1 MYCDVRN
8 IAVHLG
14 LRINGEFVYGVN
26 GLDVDNLKQFWE
38 SACLADLYRRLC
50 QASRDGVDQ
59 ISGCTILL
67 QSWAWLRLSL
77 LCPCHICLTHFH

>member
-1 MYCDVRN
+1 
-8 IAVHLG
+8 
-14 LRINGEFVYGVN
+14 
-26 GLDVDNLKQFWE
+26 WE